1 MKKLTVLALALAA
14 IGLFAC
20 GGSDSDDTTSAAGT
34 EATTTAQAENA
45 AEAGNEAESESE
57 AEEGFNPEPTTKD
70 GYPLMD
76 DRTFDSTVR
85 YAADP
90 ENTYSY
96 FISEASASPGKISF
110 EFVNPQTTPH
120 NVALEAPNGETIGET
135 ETIGYG
141 VTKSNFEVKPG
152 VYTLYCSVP
161 GHRKKGMLGHLTVE

>member
-1 MKKLTVLALALAA
+1 MKKLTMLALVLAA

-20 GGSDSDDTTSAAGT
+20 GGGDSDDSTSAA
-34 EATTTAQAENA
+34 ATDASTTAQAET
-45 AEAGNEAESESE
+45 ETETKAESESE

-90 ENTYSY
+90 ELTYSY

-141 VTKSNFEVKPG
+141 VTKSHFVVKPG

>member
-1 MKKLTVLALALAA
+1 MKKLTMLALVLAA

-20 GGSDSDDTTSAAGT
+20 GGGDSDDSTSAAAP
-34 EATTTAQAENA
+34 EASTTAQ
-45 AEAGNEAESESE
+45 ESETDAKAAAK
-57 AEEGFNPEPTTKD
+57 AEEEEEFNSEPVTKD

-76 DRTFDSTVR
+76 DQTFDSTVR

-90 ENTYSY
+90 EGTDAYY
-96 FISEASASPGKISF
+96 ISEASSSPGKISF

-120 NVALEAPNGETIGET
+120 NVALEAPDGKTIGET

-141 VTKSNFEVKPG
+141 VTKSNFTVKPG

-161 GHRKKGMLGHLTVE
+161 GHRKQGMMGHLTVK

>member
-1 MKKLTVLALALAA
+1 MKKLTMLALVLAA

-20 GGSDSDDTTSAAGT
+20 GGGDSDDSTSAAAS
-34 EATTTAQAENA
+34 EASTTAQ
-45 AEAGNEAESESE
+45 ESETDAKAAAK
-57 AEEGFNPEPTTKD
+57 AEEEEFNSEPVTKD

-76 DRTFDSTVR
+76 DGIYDPAVR

-90 ENTYSY
+90 EGTDAYY
-96 FISEASASPGKISF
+96 ISEASASPGKISF
-110 EFVNPQTTPH
+110 EFVNPQSRPH

-141 VTKSNFEVKPG
+141 VTKSNFTVKPG

-161 GHRKKGMLGHLTVE
+161 GHRKKGMLGHLTVR

>member
-1 MKKLTVLALALAA
+1 MKKLTMLALALAA

-20 GGSDSDDTTSAAGT
+20 GSDDSGDSTSAA
-34 EATTTAQAENA
+34 ATNTQAESETA
-45 AEAGNEAESESE
+45 AEAKSE
-57 AEEGFNPEPTTKD
+57 AEEEEFNSEPVTKD

-76 DRTFDSTVR
+76 DGTFDSTVR

-90 ENTYSY
+90 EGTDAYY
-96 FISEASASPGKISF
+96 ISEASSSPGKISF

-120 NVALEAPNGETIGET
+120 NVALEDPSGKTIGET

-141 VTKSNFEVKPG
+141 VTKSHFKVKPG

-161 GHRKKGMLGHLTVE
+161 GHRKQGMVGHLTVK

>member
-1 MKKLTVLALALAA
+1 MKKLTMLALVLAA

-20 GGSDSDDTTSAAGT
+20 GGGDSDDSTSAAAP
-34 EATTTAQAENA
+34 EASTTAQ
-45 AEAGNEAESESE
+45 ESETDAKAAAK
-57 AEEGFNPEPTTKD
+57 AEEEEFNSEPVTKD

-76 DRTFDSTVR
+76 DQTFDSTVR

-90 ENTYSY
+90 EGTDAYY
-96 FISEASASPGKISF
+96 ISEASSSPGKISF

-120 NVALEAPNGETIGET
+120 NVALEAPNGKTIGET

-141 VTKSNFEVKPG
+141 VTKSNFTVKPG

-161 GHRKKGMLGHLTVE
+161 GHRKQGMMGHLTVK